1 MRLGPKKGGGRIG
14 GFFCPC
20 YIPHHSLLFPLPGCA
35 PKLIPVSPQNLL
47 RARAEARATGQL
59 GWRSRVPGGPHGVGV
74 GTRIPLVSVSAPG
87 HRILVPPPGAP
98 RAQRRLWTTG
108 LFLPIFHSVPCI
120 ISWTDVPMQC
130 SSVPPL
136 TRPYMVVALLLFTR

>member
-1 MRLGPKKGGGRIG
+1 MCLMQEGECKD
-14 GFFCPC
+14 
-20 YIPHHSLLFPLPGCA
+20 
-35 PKLIPVSPQNLL
+35 
-47 RARAEARATGQL
+47 GQQ
-59 GWRSRVPGGPHGVGV
+59 RE
-74 GTRIPLVSVSAPG
+74 PLVSFAHQAWSQKKETVTKC
-87 HRILVPPPGAP
+87 
-98 RAQRRLWTTG
+98 RLLWCSFTMG